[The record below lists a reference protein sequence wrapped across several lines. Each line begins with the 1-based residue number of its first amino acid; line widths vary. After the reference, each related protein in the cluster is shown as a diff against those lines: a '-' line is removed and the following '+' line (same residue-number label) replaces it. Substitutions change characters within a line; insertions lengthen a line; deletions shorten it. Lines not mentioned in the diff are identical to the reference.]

1 MNMIKRGRPME
12 AQPVQGDP
20 EFREVVRGDATPM
33 RKPQADGESE
43 IGAPG
48 LNALLQQ
55 IAGSTFEEIDR
66 LIDELRGLRLLL
78 QSEGER
84 VQREIVKYAHL
95 SQAAMKSTRVIAE
108 GMTQLRGTVD
118 ATQNSR

>member
-1 MNMIKRGRPME
+1 ME
-12 AQPVQGDP
+12 AQPVKWGP
-20 EFREVVRGDATPM
+20 ESEGKFREGEDVAPM
-33 RKPQADGESE
+33 HKPQMEGESE

-48 LNALLQQ
+48 VNALLQQ

-66 LIDELRGLRLLL
+66 LIDELGGLRHLL

-95 SQAAMKSTRVIAE
+95 SQAAMKGTWVIADA
-108 GMTQLRGTVD
+108 MTQLQDNLD
-118 ATQNSR
+118 ATLKSR